1 MNNKTKELLD
11 VNLKE
16 KVKDLKLTYMKSSIL
31 IACGLPK
38 VVSTQ
43 STLIRAGYIF
53 ENAFNKILEGC
64 DGVKNINTRNKTTKK
79 GTKQVDIMFSYKNEI
94 YYYESKLNLLL
105 DSEKKKMSKSK
116 IFKIQRELEQLYP
129 EQKVNVGYLCP
140 VDRTATN
147 RMRYDHPGIV
157 IHGVED
163 LINVIGQ
170 DNFPFT
176 ANEYFDY
183 LLNEI
188 QPVLLEKGF
197 NQI

>member
-1 MNNKTKELLD
+1 MNNKAKQLLD
-11 VNLKE
+11 NNLKDKLSALE
-16 KVKDLKLTYMKSSIL
+16 LTYMKSSIL
-31 IACGLPK
+31 LACGLDR

-43 STLIRAGYIF
+43 SFLIRAGYIF
-53 ENAFNKILEGC
+53 EDTFTAILESC
-64 DGVKNINTRNKTTKK
+64 DGVKNINTRKKTTKK
-79 GTKQVDIMFSYKNEI
+79 DTKQVDIMFTYKNEI

-116 IFKIQRELEQLYP
+116 IFTIKEQIEKTYP
-129 EQKVNVGYLCP
+129 NQKVNVGYLCP

-147 RMRYDHPGIV
+147 RMKYDHPGII

-163 LINVIGQ
+163 FIKVIGQ

-176 ANEYFDY
+176 ADEYFNY
-183 LLNEI
+183 LLTDI

-197 NQI
+197 VQN

>member
-16 KVKDLKLTYMKSSIL
+16 KVKDLELTYMKSSIL